1 MHGLWVFH
9 GNIWTFS
16 ASRCFV
22 VAGWAHDL
30 ASFCCERQNR
40 RRETLY
46 DPLSKHKSLVP
57 VSSLLSIS
65 IATHICSLNILVRF
79 NSMCSEV
86 DHISKKKTLSFLP
99 FCATSRG
106 TLART
111 KSLQT
116 TYVETTSN
124 RFKVYMTLFLG
135 ASWKAFHVCF
145 LLIAVSF
152 ILFSLDGMKNNR
164 KRNEN

>member
-16 ASRCFV
+16 ASCCFV

-86 DHISKKKTLSFLP
+86 DHISKKKRFPFFLFAQPQEALWLEQKACKPLMLKLPAIVSRCTWRCFSVPREKP
-99 FCATSRG
+99 F
-106 TLART
+106 
-111 KSLQT
+111 
-116 TYVETTSN
+116 TYAFCWLRSH
-124 RFKVYMTLFLG
+124 LF
-135 ASWKAFHVCF
+135 CF
-145 LLIAVSF
+145 L
-152 ILFSLDGMKNNR
+152 
-164 KRNEN
+164 